1 MPCTSIP
8 YLSIKNFAKD
18 LRKGRVLAVNNLFT
32 KGATHQPKMKQMLF
46 ISKLKVS

>member
-8 YLSIKNFAKD
+8 YLFIKNFAKD
-18 LRKGRVLAVNNLFT
+18 LRKGRVLAVKNLFT
-32 KGATHQPKMKQMLF
+32 KGATHQPKMKQMF